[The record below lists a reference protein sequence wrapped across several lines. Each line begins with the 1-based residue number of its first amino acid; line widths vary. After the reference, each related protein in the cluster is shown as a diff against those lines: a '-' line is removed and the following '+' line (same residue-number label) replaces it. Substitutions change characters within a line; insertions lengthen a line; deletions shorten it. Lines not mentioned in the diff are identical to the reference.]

1 MAEAVVRLAVWGA
14 GIMGERVARCASLL
28 PGVVVSAVIDVDERR
43 AGEVADAFSARRFDT
58 LQEACAHTAIDA
70 VYISLPN
77 ALHQHACI
85 EAAGQGLDVLIEK
98 PLTTTVQAADEVAR
112 AAADSGCFWMVGFS
126 YRFRAEWQRAREIVH
141 AGVIGEPYFVSDNVF
156 EALRTTPAWYWQAE
170 AGGGTLSL
178 QSHHVFDRWEWLF
191 RSQVTELSA
200 QTISPAGAEVDFAV
214 SITAHLGSTLT
225 ATSALSLSLGYDAPL
240 RTTFTIQGARGK
252 IQLDETRRLTV
263 VTEAGITEEDHSDDD
278 WLASELSAFVA
289 GVRGDSCGQPSL
301 EAGRRAVQLAE
312 AAMTS
317 TSRRGWVS
325 TRPLSDRSKQ

>member
-1 MAEAVVRLAVWGA
+1 MDDDVVRLAVWGA
-14 GIMGERVARCASLL
+14 GIMGERVAKCASLL

-43 AGEVADAFSARRFDT
+43 ARQVAAAVSARRFDT
-58 LQEACAHTAIDA
+58 LQEACADIAIDA

-85 EAAGQGLDVLIEK
+85 DAARQGLHVLIEK
-98 PLTTTVQAADEVAR
+98 PLTTTVQAADKVAR
-112 AAADSGCFWMVGFS
+112 AAASSGRFWMVGFS

-141 AGVIGEPYFVSDNVF
+141 SGVIGEPYFVSDNVF

-170 AGGGTLSL
+170 AGGGTMSL
-178 QSHHVFDRWEWLF
+178 QSHHVFDRWEWLL
-191 RSQVTELSA
+191 RSHVTELSA
-200 QTISPAGAEVDFAV
+200 QTVSPAGAEVDYAV
-214 SITAHLGSTLT
+214 SITADLGPSLT

-240 RTTFTIQGARGK
+240 QATFTIQGTLGK
-252 IQLDETRRLTV
+252 IHLDETRRLTV

-278 WLASELSAFVA
+278 WLASELSAFMA

-301 EAGRRAVQLAE
+301 EAGTRAVQLAE

-317 TSRRGWVS
+317 TSRRNWVS